1 MNRDKTG
8 RRLWRIWLAL
18 VGIVVYLPV
27 ATVVALSFNESRY
40 GTLPFT
46 FTLKWY
52 ELLFSDDTLLTG
64 ALRSLGLAAIV
75 AITAGI
81 IGTMTSLWL
90 ARVARFSAIPMTGLL
105 TAAITIPWLILSVSI
120 LLVAFALGIG
130 RSFLTLFVGSLVVV
144 VPYVVFLTTARLQGL
159 GTKLEDAASSLGAG
173 PFKAFRLVT
182 LPQIVPSVLSG
193 TLFAFII
200 TFNNFPVQYFLS
212 PFGFNTLPLQIYTMV
227 RSGYEPNIN
236 ALAAL
241 LIAVSL
247 AIAFLVAGRGS
258 RLIQFGP
265 AKQSQK

>member
-1 MNRDKTG
+1 MNRDKTA
-8 RRLWRIWLAL
+8 RRLWRGWLAL
-18 VGIVVYLPV
+18 VGVVVYLPV
-27 ATVVALSFNESRY
+27 ATVVALSFNDSRY

-52 ELLFSDDTLLTG
+52 ELLFSDSTLLTG

-81 IGTMTSLWL
+81 VGTMTSLWL
-90 ARVARFSAIPMTGLL
+90 ARVAKFGAIPMTGLL
-105 TAAITIPWLILSVSI
+105 TAAVTIPWLILSVSI
-120 LLVAFALGIG
+120 LLLAFSIGVG

-144 VPYVVFLTTARLQGL
+144 VPYVVFLTTARLQGM
-159 GTKLEDAASSLGAG
+159 GTKLEDAASSLGAK
-173 PFKAFRLVT
+173 PFTVFRLVT
-182 LPQIVPSVLSG
+182 LPQIFPSVLSG

-236 ALAAL
+236 ALAAI
-241 LIAVSL
+241 LIVISL

-258 RLIQFGP
+258 RLIQFGST
-265 AKQSQK
+265 KKSQ

>member
-1 MNRDKTG
+1 M
-8 RRLWRIWLAL
+8 WRIWLAL
-18 VGIVVYLPV
+18 VGVVVYLPV

-52 ELLFSDDTLLTG
+52 ELLFSDNTLLTG

-81 IGTMTSLWL
+81 VGTMTSLWL
-90 ARVARFSAIPMTGLL
+90 ARVAKLSAIPMTGLL
-105 TAAITIPWLILSVSI
+105 TSAITIPWLILSVSI
-120 LLVAFALGIG
+120 LLLAFALGIG
-130 RSFLTLFVGSLVVV
+130 RSFLTLFIGSLVVV

-173 PFKAFRLVT
+173 PFTAFRLIT
-182 LPQIVPSVLSG
+182 LPQIFPSVLSG

-236 ALAAL
+236 ALAAI
-241 LIAVSL
+241 LILISL
-247 AIAFLVAGRGS
+247 AIAFVVSGSRGS
-258 RLIQFGP
+258 SLIQF
-265 AKQSQK
+265 ASKQSQQ